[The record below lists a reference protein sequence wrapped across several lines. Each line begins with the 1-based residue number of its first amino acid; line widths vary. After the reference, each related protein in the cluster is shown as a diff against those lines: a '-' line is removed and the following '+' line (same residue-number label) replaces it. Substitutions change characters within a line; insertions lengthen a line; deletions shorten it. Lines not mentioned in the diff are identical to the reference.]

1 MKLYTIETGN
11 RLCVAAEGSD
21 GKIRT
26 HTVATGSDSCDYWY
40 VPDRSATALHDIMSE
55 KRYGDMHIFAEKLKA
70 EGYEEVT
77 LIPTDNGKFMSKA
90 ESLWM
95 GLSGSMI
102 LTGRK

>member
-1 MKLYTIETGN
+1 
-11 RLCVAAEGSD
+11 
-21 GKIRT
+21 
-26 HTVATGSDSCDYWY
+26 
-40 VPDRSATALHDIMSE
+40 
-55 KRYGDMHIFAEKLKA
+55 MHIFAEKLKA
-70 EGYEEVT
+70 EGYEEVM